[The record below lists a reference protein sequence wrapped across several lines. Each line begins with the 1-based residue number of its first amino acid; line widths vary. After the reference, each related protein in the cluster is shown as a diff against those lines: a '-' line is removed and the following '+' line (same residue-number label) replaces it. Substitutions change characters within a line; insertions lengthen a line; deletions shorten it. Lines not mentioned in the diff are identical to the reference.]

1 MKHPYDWFEL
11 LDRCRRLQG
20 HGFDRLGLG
29 PIESDYRVVYES
41 EGLRLRDYGVA
52 SGTGPPLLIVPAPI
66 KRPYIWDLAPECSV
80 VRHALAHRLRV
91 YLVEWREPDAM
102 ARPPSLADYAGAM
115 LSDCVDVIGER
126 TGKGQVAL
134 AGHSLGGIFAALHGA
149 YRPEHVAGLVI
160 VDAPLHFTGAEHAFH
175 GPAEVTSGLEGK
187 PSIPGSLLS
196 ASSARA
202 APATFC
208 TSRYLDLLASLP
220 STERRTTHWRVE
232 RWTLDEMPMSPTLF
246 HELSDLRR
254 HNRFMRGQLTLD
266 GVMLSPQRIRA
277 PLWSIYQATRGM
289 IPAESILAFHAA
301 VGSKRKQLAAYPGD
315 VGVALQHVG
324 PLVGSNAHRIIWPAV
339 FQWLQALPKAD

>member
-11 LDRCRRLQG
+11 LDHCRRLQG
-20 HGFDRLGLG
+20 RGFDRLGLG
-29 PIESDYRVVYES
+29 PIESGYRVVYES
-41 EGLRLRDYGVA
+41 EGLRLRDYGA
-52 SGTGPPLLIVPAPI
+52 ATGTGPPLLIVPAPI
-66 KRPYIWDLAPECSV
+66 KQPYIWDLAPECSV
-80 VRHALAHRLRV
+80 VRHALAHHLRV
-91 YLVEWREPDAM
+91 YLVEWSEPNATSK
-102 ARPPSLADYAGAM
+102 PPSLADYAGAM
-115 LSDCVDVIGER
+115 LSDCIDVIGER
-126 TGKGQVAL
+126 TGESQAAL

-149 YRPEHVAGLVI
+149 YRPDRVAGLVI

-175 GPAEVTSGLEGK
+175 DPAEVTSGLEAK

-196 ASSARA
+196 ASSVRA

-246 HELSDLRR
+246 HELADLRR
-254 HNRFMRGQLTLD
+254 HNQFMRGQLAID
-266 GVMLSPQRIRA
+266 GVMLSPRQIRA
-277 PLWSIYQATRGM
+277 PLFSIYQAARGM

-301 VGSKRKQLAAYPGD
+301 ADSEKKQLVAYAGD

-324 PLVGSNAHRIIWPAV
+324 PLVGSNAHHAIWPRV
-339 FQWLQALPKAD
+339 FHWLHTLPKAD

>member
-29 PIESDYRVVYES
+29 PIESAYRVVHES
-41 EGLRLRDYGVA
+41 EGLRLRDYGGA
-52 SGTGPPLLIVPAPI
+52 SDTGPPLLIVPAPI
-66 KRPYIWDLAPECSV
+66 KQPYIWDLAPERSV
-80 VRHALAHRLRV
+80 VRHALAHDLCV
-91 YLVEWREPDAM
+91 YLVDWTEPDAA

-115 LSDCVDVIGER
+115 LSDCIEVIGER
-126 TGKGQVAL
+126 TGAGQVAL

-175 GPAEVTSGLEGK
+175 DPPEVTDALGSK

-246 HELSDLRR
+246 NELSDLRR
-254 HNRFMRGQLTLD
+254 YNRFMRGQLAID
-266 GVMLSPQRIRA
+266 GVTLSPQQIRA
-277 PLWSIYQATRGM
+277 PLFSIYQATRGM
-289 IPAESILAFHAA
+289 IPAESILAFHAVA
-301 VGSKRKQLAAYPGD
+301 GSEEKQLAAYPGD

-324 PLVGSNAHRIIWPAV
+324 PLVGSNAHQTIWPRV
-339 FQWLQALPKAD
+339 CRWLRAQPKAD